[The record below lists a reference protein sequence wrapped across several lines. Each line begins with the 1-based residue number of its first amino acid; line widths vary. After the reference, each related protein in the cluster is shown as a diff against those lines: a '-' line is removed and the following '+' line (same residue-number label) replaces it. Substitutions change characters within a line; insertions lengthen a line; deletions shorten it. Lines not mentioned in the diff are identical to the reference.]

1 MNGRHVLPRA
11 CNRRYNIQDVDKHEL
26 VESLLKKEIVVTK
39 RAPGFRGV
47 PFSPA
52 VKVGKLVFVSGQ
64 VGDDPKSDIKTQTRQ
79 VLEKIKALVEEAG
92 ASLSNVVKCTVFLA
106 SLDDYTSMNEVYGE
120 YFGDEPPARACVEV
134 SRLVRDLK
142 VEIEAIAYI
151 P

>member
-1 MNGRHVLPRA
+1 MP
-11 CNRRYNIQDVDKHEL
+11 
-26 VESLLKKEIVVTK
+26 KEIVATTK
-39 RAPGFRGV
+39 APGVPGV

-52 VKVGKLVFVSGQ
+52 VKVGKLLFISGQ

-79 VLEKIKALVEEAG
+79 ALKKIKALVEEAG

-106 SLDDYTSMNEVYGE
+106 SLDDYALMNEVYAE

-142 VEIEAIAYI
+142 VEIESIAYI
-151 P
+151 Q

>member
-1 MNGRHVLPRA
+1 MP
-11 CNRRYNIQDVDKHEL
+11 
-26 VESLLKKEIVVTK
+26 KEIIVTTK
-39 RAPGFRGV
+39 APGVPGV

-52 VKVGKLVFVSGQ
+52 VKVGKLVFISGQ

-79 VLEKIKALVEEAG
+79 ALEKIKALVEEAG

-106 SLDDYTSMNEVYGE
+106 SLDDYALMNEVYGE

-142 VEIEAIAYI
+142 VEIESIAYI
-151 P
+151 Q

>member
-1 MNGRHVLPRA
+1 M
-11 CNRRYNIQDVDKHEL
+11 
-26 VESLLKKEIVVTK
+26 KKEIVVTK
-39 RAPGFRGV
+39 RAPSVRGV

-64 VGDDPKSDIKTQTRQ
+64 VGNDPKSDIKTQTRQ
-79 VLEKIKALVEEAG
+79 ALEKIKALVEEAG

-106 SLDDYTSMNEVYGE
+106 SLDDYTSMNDVYGE

-142 VEIEAIAYI
+142 VEIESIAYI